1 MLCPKNS
8 TRYIR
13 APQLLAILGLSIV
26 LVGRLYGQVAGATL
40 SGTVSDASGA
50 VIPQAQVSVKNPAT
64 GISTIFT
71 ANSDGFYTAPNLIAG
86 TYEMSASAPGFTT
99 EVRSGIAL
107 TVGAQQLLNFTLQV
121 GQVAQQIKVT
131 GQPPAVELVSSTVG
145 GLVDPTTIVEL
156 PLNGRD
162 WTLLAALQ
170 PGVSTN
176 LEQRPNS
183 QTGIRGNRGFGQQLS
198 ISGTRP
204 QLNNYRLDGI
214 SIVDYSG
221 GSPGSVVGVALGVD
235 AIAEFSVLTS
245 NYDAEYGRTSGG
257 VINAITKSGTNQIH
271 GDAYWFIR
279 DEDFDARNFFDR
291 TSIAPFHRDQ
301 FGASAGGP
309 IQKDK
314 TFFFF
319 DYEGLRQSLGVTNV
333 DKVPSADARNGI
345 IHNANGTTCTIG
357 IPSPGCNLT
366 NSAGT
371 VGVDPK
377 VQPYLSFWPMPNA
390 GLTAPG
396 NTGLFDIAT
405 SNDTPAN
412 HVTTRIDERMSP
424 KDSLSGIYFY
434 DSALSDEQDPL
445 NDTLVGSTSAQQMLS
460 LEETH
465 IFSPS
470 LVNSLR
476 GGYSRVHDVGNAGLR
491 AINPLSANL
500 SLGFFPGLA
509 AGQISVPGLTTFGGG
524 VVPAGLNY
532 VWNSFQIY
540 DDAFLTKG
548 VHSLKFGFA
557 FERMQTN
564 MNSPG
569 RIAGTYSFG
578 SLTNFLIN
586 QPSNASGL
594 VQSAVSPRGVRQSL
608 FGGYLQD
615 DWRLRPSFTLN
626 LGVRYEMATVPT
638 EVDNKLV
645 NLPTFTTPYPGH
657 LGSPFF
663 SNPTLRN
670 FEPRVGFAWDPF
682 HNGKTAVRAAVGI
695 FDALPLN
702 YEFFVAETQSAPF
715 AENLTIPTLAPGSF
729 PAGAAAA
736 GNVVP
741 SNLQTVSIQPNPPRN
756 YVMIWNLN
764 VQRQLSPSTAL
775 TVGYVGNHGVH
786 MENRADDVNL
796 VLPNLTAQGFLWPFP
811 ARSGT
816 RLNPSVGDIRGI
828 YWTGDAEYD
837 ALEAQISKKMSH
849 GFQVQG
855 SYTWGKSIDTGSAST
870 LGDPFLNS
878 VSSPFWFCKSCRRG
892 LSDFNIAQTLV
903 VNYIW
908 DVPTPK
914 SWGALGEHVLGG
926 WELGGIITAETG
938 VPITPKIAGDPLG
951 LKDSDLEA
959 YPNRLTGPGCHSAVN
974 PGNVN
979 QYINLSC
986 FGLPLATPAIAA
998 ECTPFGAPAAPIA
1011 GTCSNLLGNARRNSI
1026 IGPGL
1031 ATWDFSLFKNNYI
1044 RRISESFNLQL
1055 RAEFFNVLNR
1065 ANFATPVDNETL
1077 FNQNGTPVPGAG
1089 AIDQTST
1096 TSRQIQFAV
1105 KAIW

>member
-1 MLCPKNS
+1 MLLSKNI
-8 TRYIR
+8 IR
-13 APQLLAILGLSIV
+13 QFHALQPLALLALNIV
-26 LVGRLYGQVAGATL
+26 LACPAYGQVAGATL
-40 SGTVSDASGA
+40 SGTVTDASGST
-50 VIPQAQVSVKNPAT
+50 IPQAQVSITNLST
-64 GISTIFT
+64 GITT
-71 ANSDGFYTAPNLIAG
+71 AVAVNSDGFYTAPNLPAG
-86 TYEMSASAPGFTT
+86 NYEMSASAAGFAT
-99 EVRSGIAL
+99 EVRRGIAL

-121 GQVAQQIKVT
+121 GQIAEKVQVT
-131 GQPPAVELVSSTVG
+131 GEAPAVELVSSTIG
-145 GLVDPTTIVEL
+145 GVVDPTTIVEL

-271 GDAYWFIR
+271 GDAYWFLR
-279 DEDFDARNFFDR
+279 DDHLDAENYFEN
-291 TSIAPFHRDQ
+291 TVAPFHRNQ
-301 FGASAGGP
+301 FGASVGGP

-314 TFFFF
+314 TFFFV
-319 DYEGLRQSLGVTNV
+319 DYEGFRQALGVTNV
-333 DKVPSADARNGI
+333 DKVPSQDARDGI
-345 IHNANGTTCTIG
+345 IHNADGTTCTIG
-357 IPSPGCNLT
+357 IPSPGCMLT

-377 VQPYLSFWPMPNA
+377 VAPYLSLWPLPNA
-390 GLTAPG
+390 GLIAPG

-405 SNDTPAN
+405 SNVTPAN
-412 HVTTRIDERMSP
+412 FVTTKIDRKMSP
-424 KDSLSGIYFY
+424 RDSISGSWFY
-434 DSALSDEQDPL
+434 ETALADQPDPL
-445 NDTLVGSTSAQQMLS
+445 NDTIVGSTSAQQMIS

-465 IFSPS
+465 IFGPS

-476 GGYSRVHDVGNAGLR
+476 GGYSRVHDVGDVGLS
-491 AINPLSANL
+491 AINPLSADL

-509 AGQISVPGLTTFGGG
+509 AGSISVPGLTTFGGG

-532 VWNSFQIY
+532 AWNSFQVY

-569 RIAGTYSFG
+569 RLAGSYGFG
-578 SLTNFLIN
+578 SLTGFLTDE
-586 QPSNASGL
+586 PTTAAGV
-594 VQSAVSPRGVRQSL
+594 VQSSISRRGVRQSL

-615 DWRLRPSFTLN
+615 DWRLRPNFTLN
-626 LGVRYEMATVPT
+626 LGLRYEMVTVPT
-638 EVDNKLV
+638 EVNNKLV

-657 LGSPFF
+657 IGSPFF
-663 SNPTLRN
+663 SNPTYRN
-670 FEPRVGFAWDPF
+670 FEPRVGFSWDPF
-682 HNGKTAVRAAVGI
+682 HNGKTAVRGAFGI

-715 AENLTIPTLAPGSF
+715 AENLTISSL
-729 PAGAAAA
+729 PAGGFPMGSAAS
-736 GNVVP
+736 GTVVP
-741 SNLQTVSIQPNPPRN
+741 SNLQSVSIQPNPPRN

-764 VQRQLSPSTAL
+764 VQRQLNSSTAV

-796 VLPNLTAQGFLWPFP
+796 VLPALTPEGYLWPFP
-811 ARSGT
+811 AGSGT
-816 RLNPSVGDIRGI
+816 RLNPTVGAIRGI
-828 YWTGDAEYD
+828 YWDGDAEYD
-837 ALEAQISKKMSH
+837 ALEVQVSKRMSH
-849 GFQVQG
+849 GFQAQG

-892 LSDFNIAQTLV
+892 LSDFNIGQTLV
-903 VNYIW
+903 VNLIW

-914 SWGALGEHVLGG
+914 NWGAVGEYVLGG
-926 WELGGIITAETG
+926 WELGSIITVETG

-951 LKDSDLEA
+951 LKDNDLEA
-959 YPNRLTGPGCHSAVN
+959 YPNRLTGPGCGSAVN
-974 PGNVN
+974 PGNPKD
-979 QYINLSC
+979 YINLSC
-986 FGLPLATPAIAA
+986 FGLPVATPAIAA
-998 ECTPFGAPAAPIA
+998 ECTPFGAPSAPIA
-1011 GTCSNLLGNARRNSI
+1011 GTCSNLLGDARRNSI

-1044 RRISESFNLQL
+1044 KKVSENFDVQL
-1055 RAEFFNVLNR
+1055 RGEFFNILNR

-1077 FNQNGTPVPGAG
+1077 FDQSGNPVPGAG
-1089 AIDQTST
+1089 AIDSTST
-1096 TSRQIQFAV
+1096 TSRQIQVAV
-1105 KAIW
+1105 KVIF